1 MPVDTR
7 GLSSSHVGKHLRVTL
22 TRGESMEIRLH
33 ELTVCAEPEPCCGI
47 TYILLSTNRPED
59 KREAG
64 SAYWIGFREIKEFQ
78 VLGD

>member
-7 GLSSSHVGKHLRVTL
+7 GFSSSHIGKRLRVAL
-22 TRGESMEIRLH
+22 MCGESMEIRLH

-47 TYILLSTNRPED
+47 TYTLLSTDPPED
-59 KREAG
+59 GRATG
-64 SAYWIGFREIKEFQ
+64 SPYWTGFKEIREFQ

>member
-7 GLSSSHVGKHLRVTL
+7 GLSSSHIGKHLRVAL
-22 TRGESMEIRLH
+22 TSGESMEISLH

-47 TYILLSTNRPED
+47 TYILLSTNLPED
-59 KREAG
+59 RRATG
-64 SAYWIGFREIKEFQ
+64 SAYWTAFEEIKDFQ

>member
-7 GLSSSHVGKHLRVTL
+7 GLTSSHIGKQLRVAL
-22 TRGESMEIRLH
+22 EYGESMEVRLH

-47 TYILLSTNRPED
+47 TYILLSTNQPED
-59 KREAG
+59 KRKPG
-64 SAYWIGFREIKEFQ
+64 SAYWTGFKEIKDFQ

>member
-7 GLSSSHVGKHLRVTL
+7 GLNPGHVGKRMRVEL
-22 TRGESMEIRLH
+22 ADGESLEVRLH

-47 TYILLSTNRPED
+47 TYVLLSSSHSGG
-59 KREAG
+59 KRDIG
-64 SAYWIGFREIKEFQ
+64 SAYWTAFGEIEKFE

>member
-7 GLSSSHVGKHLRVTL
+7 GLGSSHIGKRLRVAL

-59 KREAG
+59 RRETG
-64 SAYWIGFREIKEFQ
+64 SAYWTGFEEIRDFQ

>member
-7 GLSSSHVGKHLRVTL
+7 GLNSSHIGKRLQVAL
-22 TRGESMEIRLH
+22 ACGQAMEIRLH

-47 TYILLSTNRPED
+47 TYILLSTDRPED
-59 KREAG
+59 GRENG
-64 SAYWIGFREIKEFQ
+64 SAYWTGFKEIRDFQ

>member
-7 GLSSSHVGKHLRVTL
+7 GLSSSHIGKRLRVAL

-47 TYILLSTNRPED
+47 TYILLPSNRPED
-59 KREAG
+59 RRETG
-64 SAYWIGFREIKEFQ
+64 SAYWTGFEEIRDFQ

>member
-1 MPVDTR
+1 MSVDTR
-7 GLSSSHVGKHLRVTL
+7 GLSSSHIGKRLRVAL

-33 ELTVCAEPEPCCGI
+33 ELTVCAEPEPRCGI

-59 KREAG
+59 RRETG
-64 SAYWIGFREIKEFQ
+64 SAYWTGFEEIRDFK

>member
-7 GLSSSHVGKHLRVTL
+7 GLNNEHVGKRMHLEL
-22 TRGESMEIRLH
+22 ADGESLDVRLH

-47 TYILLSTNRPED
+47 TYILLSTNRSDGKRD
-59 KREAG
+59 KGA
-64 SAYWIGFREIKEFQ
+64 AYWTAFAEIEKFQ

>member
-1 MPVDTR
+1 MSVDTH
-7 GLSSSHVGKHLRVTL
+7 GLSSSLIGKRLRVDL

-47 TYILLSTNRPED
+47 TYILLSSNRPED
-59 KREAG
+59 GRETG
-64 SAYWIGFREIKEFQ
+64 SAYWTGFEEIREFQ

>member
-1 MPVDTR
+1 MPVDTH
-7 GLSSSHVGKHLRVTL
+7 GLSSSHIGKHLRVTL

-59 KREAG
+59 GRETG
-64 SAYWIGFREIKEFQ
+64 SAYWTGFQEIGNFQ